1 MPKIKPVSDL
11 RNYNKVLEEVAE
23 YSPVYLTKNGR
34 GEYAIIE
41 IDEYEEMTT
50 KIKLLT
56 MLLNSESKGNVEGW
70 LTHDE
75 VKNSLGVE
83 L

>member
-23 YSPVYLTKNGR
+23 YSPVFLTKNGR

-41 IDEYEEMTT
+41 IDEYEKMTAQ
-50 KIKLLT
+50 IKLLT
-56 MLLNSESKGNVEGW
+56 MLLNSETKGNTEGW
-70 LTHDE
+70 LSHNE
-75 VKNSLGVE
+75 IKKSLGIE
-83 L
+83 